1 MPKEYRTTGETLT
14 PLGVQLQQRNASGV
28 LADVDL
34 TGKTV
39 KVVVVNEYGTTVV
52 DETTT
57 GVTVTD
63 ATTGQVSYSI
73 PSTVTGNNLVYFHVY
88 GTGGDSAKYD
98 IYPTSQP
105 ESNRMQVV
113 VSAKV

>member
-28 LADVDL
+28 LTDVDL
-34 TGKTV
+34 SGRVV
-39 KVVVVNEYGTTVV
+39 KVVVVNENGTIVV
-52 DETTT
+52 SETTT

-63 ATTGQVSYSI
+63 ATTGKVSYSI
-73 PSTVTGNNLVYFHVY
+73 PATVTGNNLVYFHVY
-88 GTGGDSAKYD
+88 GTGGNSSKYD
-98 IYPTSQP
+98 IFPTSLP

-113 VSAKV
+113 VSTKV